1 MRKNL
6 YLILLAVLPMCF
18 AACGS
23 DDEEENESDTI
34 GLTTSNLIGD
44 WIIIKSYNTITE
56 RGDQDVGIIWSFNSD
71 GSWKSTA
78 PTWRWDYV
86 SWSIMDGKIQ
96 MKRPNGNVEAY
107 TAEIKDG
114 LLYTRLDHGSKVF
127 ERVQLSESNNIT
139 SDYFVGTWEASG
151 GSAYG
156 TWIFNS
162 DGSCN
167 FSHYSA
173 GKNYS
178 TDGKWTYTPS
188 TQTLSTTVTNWEWKI
203 TKATTDEWTGGNGQ
217 SYKRVK

>member
-23 DDEEENESDTI
+23 DDDEGGEK
-34 GLTTSNLIGD
+34 GLTASNLIGD
-44 WIIIKSYNTITE
+44 WIVVESDDGTGRET
-56 RGDQDVGIIWSFNSD
+56 GDVGQIWSFNSD
-71 GSWKSTA
+71 GTFYHSKWKNEIYSTWEISGEKLVFQR
-78 PTWRWDYV
+78 TQRER
-86 SWSIMDGKIQ
+86 K
-96 MKRPNGNVEAY
+96 EAY
-107 TAEIKDG
+107 SAEIKDDG
-114 LLYTRLDHGSKVF
+114 RLYLIFDNEYTVLEKYNSS
-127 ERVQLSESNNIT
+127 LSIA